1 MHCWPAAE
9 RPHGSCTARQ
19 RFLCRGEE
27 LASTHSSAWAHCL
40 HVCDPTAPWTAVPA
54 ATTVPLLRS
63 QRNARFPAILPVDC
77 IVQYKENCAL
87 VIIDWFIRQGYI
99 TPDMPGY
106 LELLRGLRSG
116 DCS

>member
-1 MHCWPAAE
+1 MPHCAVDTCAGCDHRPAPAFAAQL
-9 RPHGSCTARQ
+9 PFH
-19 RFLCRGEE
+19 FL
-27 LASTHSSAWAHCL
+27 
-40 HVCDPTAPWTAVPA
+40 
-54 ATTVPLLRS
+54 
-63 QRNARFPAILPVDC
+63 AILPVEC